1 MWYRADEDES
11 AGVWRW
17 CQSNNLVSGQKDSK
31 SIGFCWN
38 RATNSTAIEAI
49 QTLLGVLCYRPLSGN
64 ECIQGLCK
72 LSAGLLL
79 ASAQQIALD
88 VGADLVFAS

>member
-1 MWYRADEDES
+1 M
-11 AGVWRW
+11 
-17 CQSNNLVSGQKDSK
+17 C
-31 SIGFCWN
+31 

-64 ECIQGLCK
+64 ECIQELCK

-79 ASAQQIALD
+79 ASAQQIVSNYRLARCLRND
-88 VGADLVFAS
+88 IATKILAVQGIPTSLLND

>member
-1 MWYRADEDES
+1 MEY
-11 AGVWRW
+11 
-17 CQSNNLVSGQKDSK
+17 SK
-31 SIGFCWN
+31 PVGD
-38 RATNSTAIEAI
+38 RVTNSTAIEAI

-79 ASAQQIALD
+79 ASAQQSQISSGPIL
-88 VGADLVFAS
+88 LPPASLPAVLTDIYASFI